1 MSNEQI
7 SASKMVLLKLKTRK
21 TTAERGY
28 KLLKD
33 KRDGLM
39 KTFLDIIREAK
50 KLRIDAENK
59 LREAQK
65 HFLMAETTMSKEWVI
80 SALAVP
86 LKTMTMRMSTK
97 NIMSVRIPVF
107 DVSFQKSGNTADL
120 MSMNTEFLAAINEF
134 TGVVEILIKLAE
146 TEKAIENMA
155 LEIEKTRR
163 RVNSLEYKMIP
174 EINEILKLVRM
185 KLAEQERGA
194 VVQVMTVK
202 RMIEEQEA

>member
-146 TEKAIENMA
+146 TEKTIENMA

-174 EINEILKLVRM
+174 EINEMLKLVRM

-194 VVQVMTVK
+194 VVQVMVVK